1 MRHFLHNVLT
11 PLHTDKMASAQAEF
25 RRMATRS
32 SVYLWE
38 FLLEVLEDQE
48 LRLLCYWIDKP
59 RREFCVKDP
68 EEIAKLWGIMKHR
81 PFMDKKKLL
90 RAIRYYYTSQLITKV
105 ITIYTVYQFVVSIR
119 SALTQRTAGRLYD
132 WCVRVVWG
140 YAPRKI

>member
-1 MRHFLHNVLT
+1 
-11 PLHTDKMASAQAEF
+11 MANEQAEF

-48 LRLLCYWIDKP
+48 LQLLCYWIDKP

-90 RAIRYYYTSQLITKV
+90 RAIRYYYTSQLITK
-105 ITIYTVYQFVVSIR
+105 IPGKKFSYKFGEIPYAHPAFL
-119 SALTQRTAGRLYD
+119 AHLYRPPTPVNVQLKLSSRGKMD
-132 WCVRVVWG
+132 PC
-140 YAPRKI
+140 